1 MRPKTFTHPQI
12 NRGIMQSASAS
23 FIDKFNE
30 YRSVLVYRWPFIL
43 GASVILCAAFLT
55 GVHFVPDTYE
65 ATTTILAH
73 PRRVP
78 EKYVATTV
86 PEDPSDRLSLL
97 QQETLSSTRL
107 LEVIQKFG
115 LYPKLV
121 QRSGRDAAIMQMRKQ
136 IKIQTAHATSSG
148 PSSFTLT
155 FKGDNAKTA
164 AAVANELA
172 NSFIVKNLSNRE
184 QQVEGTTSFISD
196 ELQRARADLDT
207 QEAQLRVFRMAH
219 LGEMP
224 EQMSANMQA
233 IGQLQSQ
240 YESVSDKLAQ
250 LASERLLIEN
260 TPESDPA
267 LRVSSASSP
276 AVILRTQLTQEQ
288 SHLTDLLTHVTSAH
302 PDVIASRGKIEELKK
317 QLSALHSSNGQSG
330 DRAVNT
336 RLQVLDAD
344 RAHLLAEQSTI
355 KARLNSYQA
364 KVDAV
369 PLRQE
374 QLSGLTRDYE
384 TARDQYRSL
393 LEKYY
398 SARMASELESRQDA
412 ERFEVL
418 DPATPPEHP
427 SEPNR
432 PLLWALSALAS
443 LAGGF
448 IIAYAR
454 EYIDSSVK
462 TEGDL
467 LKLLPPDVELLGL
480 ISSIPST
487 PSPSSQPLF
496 RAG

>member
-1 MRPKTFTHPQI
+1 
-12 NRGIMQSASAS
+12 MQSTSAS
-23 FIDKFNE
+23 LIEKFNE

-43 GASVILCAAFLT
+43 IASGILFAVLLT
-55 GVHFVPDTYE
+55 GVHFVPDAYE

-86 PEDPSDRLSLL
+86 PEDPSDRLNLL

-115 LYPKLV
+115 LYAELV
-121 QRSGRDAAIMQMRKQ
+121 QQRGRDAAVIQMRRQ
-136 IKIQTAHATSSG
+136 IKIQIAHATSSG

-155 FKGDNAKTA
+155 FKGDNSKTV

-172 NSFIVKNLSNRE
+172 NSFILKNLSNRE
-184 QQVEGTTSFISD
+184 QQVQGTTSFISD
-196 ELQRARADLDT
+196 ELERARGDLDV

-224 EQMSANMQA
+224 EQMNANVQA
-233 IGQLQSQ
+233 IGQLQAQ

-250 LASERLLIEN
+250 LESEQLLIEN
-260 TPESDPA
+260 APESDPA
-267 LRVSSASSP
+267 LRGGSGSSP
-276 AVILRTQLTQEQ
+276 AVSLRTLLSQEQ
-288 SHLTDLLTHVTSAH
+288 AHLTDLLTHATLAH
-302 PDVIASRGKIEELKK
+302 PDVIASKAKIEELKT
-317 QLSALHSSNGQSG
+317 QLSVLHSTAGQAG
-330 DRAVNT
+330 DRSVNT
-336 RLQVLDAD
+336 RLQVLEKE
-344 RAHLLAEQSTI
+344 RTHLAAEQSAI
-355 KARLNSYQA
+355 KDRLDSYQS

-384 TARDQYRSL
+384 TARDHYRSL

-398 SARMASELESRQDA
+398 SARMAGELESRQDA

-432 PLLWALSALAS
+432 RFLWALSALAA

-448 IIAYAR
+448 VIAYAR
-454 EYIDSSVK
+454 ECIDSSVK
-462 TEGDL
+462 TEADL
-467 LKLLPPDVELLGL
+467 LKMLPADVELLGL
-480 ISSIPST
+480 ISSISSHS
-487 PSPSSQPLF
+487 SPSSQRVF
-496 RAG
+496 QAG

>member
-1 MRPKTFTHPQI
+1 
-12 NRGIMQSASAS
+12 MQSTSAS
-23 FIDKFNE
+23 FIEKFNE

-43 GASVILCAAFLT
+43 VASGVLLAAFAT
-55 GVHFVPDTYE
+55 GVHFIPDAYE

-86 PEDPSDRLSLL
+86 PEDPSDRLNLL

-107 LEVIQKFG
+107 LEVIDKFG
-115 LYPKLV
+115 LYRDLIQK
-121 QRSGRDAAIMQMRKQ
+121 RGRDAAVIQMRRQ

-155 FKGDNAKTA
+155 FKGDNPRTT

-172 NSFIVKNLSNRE
+172 NSFILKNLSNRE
-184 QQVEGTTSFISD
+184 QQVQGTTSFISD
-196 ELQRARADLDT
+196 ELERARADLDT

-224 EQMSANMQA
+224 EQMNANVQA
-233 IGQLQSQ
+233 IGQLQAQ
-240 YESVSDKLAQ
+240 FETVSDKLAQ
-250 LASERLLIEN
+250 LESQKLMIEN
-260 TPESDPA
+260 APETDPA
-267 LRVSSASSP
+267 LRGGSGSNP
-276 AVILRTQLTQEQ
+276 AVVLRTLLSQEQ
-288 SHLTDLLTHVTSAH
+288 AHLTDLLAYATSAH
-302 PDVIASRGKIEELKK
+302 PDVIASQGKIEELKK
-317 QLSALHSSNGQSG
+317 QLNAMHATTGEAG
-330 DRAVNT
+330 DRSLNA
-336 RLQVLDAD
+336 RLQVLEKE
-344 RAHLLAEQSTI
+344 RTHLVNEQS
-355 KARLNSYQA
+355 AMRSRLDSYQS

-384 TARDQYRSL
+384 TARDHYRSL

-418 DPATPPEHP
+418 DVATPPEHP

-432 PLLWALSALAS
+432 RFLWALSALAA
-443 LAGGF
+443 LAGAF
-448 IIAYAR
+448 VLAYGR
-454 EYIDSSVK
+454 ECLDNSVK
-462 TEGDL
+462 TEADL
-467 LKLLPPDVELLGL
+467 LKVLPSDVELLGL
-480 ISSIPST
+480 ISSISSH
-487 PSPSSQPLF
+487 PSPSSQRVF
-496 RAG
+496 QAG

>member
-1 MRPKTFTHPQI
+1 
-12 NRGIMQSASAS
+12 MQSTSAS
-23 FIDKFNE
+23 LIDKFNE

-43 GASVILCAAFLT
+43 VASAILFAALLT
-55 GVHFVPDTYE
+55 GVHFVPDEYE

-86 PEDPSDRLSLL
+86 PEDPADRLNLL

-115 LYPKLV
+115 LYPDLV
-121 QRSGRDAAIMQMRKQ
+121 QKRGRDAAVIQMRRQ
-136 IKIQTAHATSSG
+136 IKIQIAHATSSG

-155 FKGDNAKTA
+155 FKGDSSKTT

-172 NSFIVKNLSNRE
+172 NSFILKNLSNRE
-184 QQVEGTTSFISD
+184 QQVQGTTSFISD
-196 ELQRARADLDT
+196 ELARARADLDA

-224 EQMSANMQA
+224 EQMNANVQA
-233 IGQLQSQ
+233 IGQLQAQ

-250 LASERLLIEN
+250 LEAEQMLIEN
-260 TPESDPA
+260 SPESDPA
-267 LRVSSASSP
+267 LRGGSSSP
-276 AVILRTQLTQEQ
+276 AVIIRTQLSQEQ
-288 SHLTDLLTHVTSAH
+288 AHLTDLLTHATPSH
-302 PDVIASRGKIEELKK
+302 PDVVVSQAKIEELKN
-317 QLSALHSSNGQSG
+317 QLNALHSTAGQTG
-330 DRAVNT
+330 DRSVNT
-336 RLQVLDAD
+336 RLQVLDKE
-344 RAHLLAEQSTI
+344 RTHLSAEQSAI
-355 KARLNSYQA
+355 KARLDAYQT

-384 TARDQYRSL
+384 TARDHYRSL

-398 SARMASELESRQDA
+398 SARMAGELESRQDA

-432 PLLWALSALAS
+432 RLLWALSALVA

-462 TEGDL
+462 TEADL
-467 LKLLPPDVELLGL
+467 LKMLPTDVEMLGL
-480 ISSIPST
+480 ISSISSN
-487 PSPSSQPLF
+487 PSPSSQRVF
-496 RAG
+496 QAG

>member
-1 MRPKTFTHPQI
+1 
-12 NRGIMQSASAS
+12 MQSTSAS
-23 FIDKFNE
+23 LLDKFNE
-30 YRSVLVYRWPFIL
+30 YRSVLVYRWPSIL
-43 GASVILCAAFLT
+43 GSSAILFAALFT
-55 GVHFVPDTYE
+55 GVHSVPDAYE

-86 PEDPSDRLSLL
+86 PEDPADRLNLL

-115 LYPKLV
+115 LYPELIQK
-121 QRSGRDAAIMQMRKQ
+121 RGRDAAVIEMRRQ

-155 FKGDNAKTA
+155 FKAGNPKTT

-172 NSFIVKNLSNRE
+172 NSFILKNLSNRE
-184 QQVEGTTSFISD
+184 QQVQGTTSFIND
-196 ELQRARADLDT
+196 ELERARADLDT

-224 EQMSANMQA
+224 EQMNANVQA
-233 IGQLQSQ
+233 IGQLQAQ

-250 LASERLLIEN
+250 LESEKMLIEN
-260 TPESDPA
+260 SPESDSA
-267 LRVSSASSP
+267 LRGGSSSP
-276 AVILRTQLTQEQ
+276 AVSIRTQLSQEQ
-288 SHLTDLLTHVTSAH
+288 AHLTDLLTHATPVH
-302 PDVIASRGKIEELKK
+302 PDVVVSQAKIKELKN
-317 QLSALHSSNGQSG
+317 QLSALHSSAGQAG
-330 DRAVNT
+330 DRSVNT
-336 RLQVLDAD
+336 RLQVLDKE
-344 RAHLLAEQSTI
+344 RTRLVAEQSFT
-355 KARLNSYQA
+355 KARLDAYQS

-384 TARDQYRSL
+384 TARDHYRSL

-398 SARMASELESRQDA
+398 SARMAGELESRQDA

-432 PLLWALSALAS
+432 RLLWALSALVA

-448 IIAYAR
+448 IVAYAR

-462 TEGDL
+462 TEADL
-467 LKLLPPDVELLGL
+467 FEVLPADVELLGF
-480 ISSIPST
+480 ISSISSN
-487 PSPSSQPLF
+487 PSPSGQRVF
-496 RAG
+496 HAG

>member
-1 MRPKTFTHPQI
+1 
-12 NRGIMQSASAS
+12 MQSTSAS
-23 FIDKFNE
+23 LIDKLNE
-30 YRSVLVYRWPFIL
+30 FRSVLVYRWPFIL
-43 GASVILCAAFLT
+43 GASGVLFAALLT
-55 GVHFVPDTYE
+55 GVHFVPDAYE

-86 PEDPSDRLSLL
+86 PEDPADRLNLL

-115 LYPKLV
+115 LYGELV
-121 QRSGRDAAIMQMRKQ
+121 QKRGRDAAILQMRRQ
-136 IKIQTAHATSSG
+136 IKIQTGHGMSSG

-155 FKGDNAKTA
+155 FKGDNPKTA

-172 NSFIVKNLSNRE
+172 NSFILKNLSNRE
-184 QQVEGTTSFISD
+184 QQVQGTTSFISD
-196 ELQRARADLDT
+196 ELERARGDLDT

-224 EQMSANMQA
+224 DQMNANMQA
-233 IGQLQSQ
+233 IGQLQAQ

-250 LASERLLIEN
+250 LESEQMLIEN
-260 TPESDPA
+260 APESDPA
-267 LRVSSASSP
+267 LRGGSGSSP
-276 AVILRTQLTQEQ
+276 AVSLRTLLGLEQ
-288 SHLTDLLTHVTSAH
+288 AHLTDLLSHATPAH
-302 PDVIASRGKIEELKK
+302 PDVIASKAKIEELTK
-317 QLSALHSSNGQSG
+317 QLSELHSSSGQGG
-330 DRAVNT
+330 DRLVNT
-336 RLQVLDAD
+336 RLQVLEKD
-344 RAHLLAEQSTI
+344 RTHLVAEQSAI
-355 KARLNSYQA
+355 KARLNSYQS

-374 QLSGLTRDYE
+374 QISGLTRDYE
-384 TARDQYRSL
+384 TARDHYRSL

-398 SARMASELESRQDA
+398 SARMAGELESRQDA

-418 DPATPPEHP
+418 DAATPPEHP

-432 PLLWALSALAS
+432 PFLWALSALAA

-448 IIAYAR
+448 VIAYAR

-462 TEGDL
+462 TEADL
-467 LKLLPPDVELLGL
+467 LKMLPTDVEVLGF
-480 ISSIPST
+480 ISSISSNS
-487 PSPSSQPLF
+487 SPSSQRVF
-496 RAG
+496 QAG

>member
-1 MRPKTFTHPQI
+1 
-12 NRGIMQSASAS
+12 MQSKSAS
-23 FIDKFNE
+23 LLDKFNE

-43 GASVILCAAFLT
+43 GATAILFAALLLC
-55 GVHFVPDTYE
+55 VHFVPDAYE

-86 PEDPSDRLSLL
+86 PEDPADRLNLL

-107 LEVIQKFG
+107 LDVIEKFG
-115 LYPKLV
+115 LYPKLI
-121 QRSGRDAAIMQMRKQ
+121 QQHGRDAAIIQMRRQ
-136 IKIQTAHATSSG
+136 IKIQIAHATSSG

-155 FKGDNAKTA
+155 FTGDNPKTV

-172 NSFIVKNLSNRE
+172 NSFILKNLSNRE

-196 ELQRARADLDT
+196 ELQRARADLDA

-224 EQMSANMQA
+224 EQMNANVQA
-233 IGQLQSQ
+233 IGQLQAQ
-240 YESVSDKLAQ
+240 YESVSDKLSKLEAEQ
-250 LASERLLIEN
+250 LLIEN
-260 TPESDPA
+260 APESDPA
-267 LRVSSASSP
+267 LRNGSAPSP
-276 AVILRTQLTQEQ
+276 AVSLHTLLSQEQ
-288 SHLTDLLTHVTSAH
+288 AHLTDLLTHATPAH
-302 PDVIASRGKIEELKK
+302 PDVVVSQAKIEELKH
-317 QLSALHSSNGQSG
+317 QLSALHSTVGQAG
-330 DRAVNT
+330 DRSVNA
-336 RLQVLDAD
+336 RLQVMDKE
-344 RAHLLAEQSTI
+344 RTHLLREQSAT
-355 KARLNSYQA
+355 KARLDSYQS

-374 QLSGLTRDYE
+374 QISGLTRDYE

-398 SARMASELESRQDA
+398 SARMAGELESRQDA

-432 PLLWALSALAS
+432 RLLWALSGFFA

-448 IIAYAR
+448 VIAYVR
-454 EYIDSSVK
+454 ESIDGSVK
-462 TEGDL
+462 TESEL
-467 LKLLPPDVELLGL
+467 LKMLPIDVEMLGL
-480 ISSIPST
+480 ISSIS
-487 PSPSSQPLF
+487 SNPSSSSQ
-496 RAG
+496 RAFQAG